1 MCLYPNPER
10 AASEDIQSTH
20 SLQGLLQFMAPLW
33 ECLKGSIEFPVQ
45 REFNNMALSLRDVP
59 TSKKTDFITAKSKSL
74 EGHHFNLGLDGTGY
88 F

>member
-10 AASEDIQSTH
+10 TASEDVQSTH

-45 REFNNMALSLRDVP
+45 REFNNLALSLRDVP